1 MVIYMKIWIIIIILN
16 QLLIFLITWYIK
28 IFIVILLITKML
40 MIIVNGKINVN
51 YNSKSN
57 GNFDNSGFVNYN

>member
-1 MVIYMKIWIIIIILN
+1 
-16 QLLIFLITWYIK
+16 
-28 IFIVILLITKML
+28 ML